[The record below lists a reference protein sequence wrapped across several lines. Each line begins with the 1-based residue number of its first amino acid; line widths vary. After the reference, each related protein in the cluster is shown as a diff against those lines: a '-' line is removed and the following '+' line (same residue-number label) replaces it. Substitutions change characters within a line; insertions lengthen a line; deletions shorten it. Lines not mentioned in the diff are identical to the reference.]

1 MKDSLLKGYRPKIDC
16 KEALTRAPA
25 FYLFLLVFMPRKRF
39 RWRKNGDIH
48 HEIPEM
54 NVKSFI
60 IYLSRSRI
68 PLNCPRLA

>member
-25 FYLFLLVFMPRKRF
+25 FYLFLRALTPRKRF
-39 RWRKNGDIH
+39 RQGKNGDIH
-48 HEIPEM
+48 HENPEIGEK
-54 NVKSFI
+54 VFI

-68 PLNCPRLA
+68 QLNCPRLA